1 MGNKS
6 SSTQKGSSSLS
17 ENTKVFN
24 TSDSSRVAGFDLGV
38 SSDPRVA
45 PSSSTLSTEESS
57 LSTSKVS
64 LDDFVLL
71 KTVGKGSFVSSDP
84 QYDYSPNEFLS

>member
-1 MGNKS
+1 
-6 SSTQKGSSSLS
+6 
-17 ENTKVFN
+17 
-24 TSDSSRVAGFDLGV
+24 
-38 SSDPRVA
+38 
-45 PSSSTLSTEESS
+45 LSTEESS